1 MPTQVTNYQCPAC
14 TGPLHY
20 SAKSG
25 KLACDYCGSSFDVAE
40 IEALYARKEAE
51 AAAAKQAA
59 DAKAEA
65 AQAAKA
71 EAAEAAAAS
80 GGWDTSDLS
89 RDWGAEADGLR
100 VYSCPSCGAELICDQ
115 STAATAC
122 PYCGNPAIVPG
133 QFSGALRPD
142 YILPFRLSKDDAVQ
156 ALRAHYKGKPFLPR
170 SFTSANHIEQIQG
183 VYVPFWLFDGGAEGA
198 ASYRA
203 SNTNVF
209 ETGDYEITETRHYHV
224 VRAGSLA
231 FEKIP
236 VDASSKMPD
245 DHMDSIEPFDYA
257 QLRPFST
264 AYLPGYLADK
274 YDVTIDDSRDRADTR
289 CRETLAQALRDTVTG
304 YGACVTEREDI
315 ALRRGKVHYALL
327 PVWMLSTKWHGQDFL
342 FAMNGQTGKLVGN
355 LPTDRGR
362 VWGMFAAIAAPLTV
376 ALTAILQ
383 FLRDGGDGYETQT
396 FRPAARAA
404 AGRDARSTGAGRRG
418 LGHGRG
424 RPAHRPTDQPALAA
438 RRRPRAQQRR
448 RRVHP
453 HRGRL
458 CRLRLHRR
466 GDGVLHALPQRL
478 ARRR

>member
-14 TGPLHY
+14 TAPLHY

-25 KLACDYCGSSFDVAE
+25 KLECDYCGSSFDVAE

-59 DAKAEA
+59 DAKVEA

-203 SNTNVF
+203 SNTNVY

-342 FAMNGQTGKLVGN
+342 FAMNGQTGKLVGD

-362 VWGMFAAIAAPLTV
+362 FWGMFAAIAAPLTV

-383 FLRDGGDGYETQT
+383 FL
-396 FRPAARAA
+396 
-404 AGRDARSTGAGRRG
+404 
-418 LGHGRG
+418 L
-424 RPAHRPTDQPALAA
+424 
-438 RRRPRAQQRR
+438 
-448 RRVHP
+448 
-453 HRGRL
+453 
-458 CRLRLHRR
+458 
-466 GDGVLHALPQRL
+466 
-478 ARRR
+478 

>member
-25 KLACDYCGSSFDVAE
+25 KLECDYCGSSFDVAE

-203 SNTNVF
+203 SNTNVY

-342 FAMNGQTGKLVGN
+342 FAMNGQTGKLVGD

-362 VWGMFAAIAAPLTV
+362 FWGMFAAIAAPLTV

-383 FLRDGGDGYETQT
+383 FL
-396 FRPAARAA
+396 
-404 AGRDARSTGAGRRG
+404 
-418 LGHGRG
+418 L
-424 RPAHRPTDQPALAA
+424 
-438 RRRPRAQQRR
+438 
-448 RRVHP
+448 
-453 HRGRL
+453 
-458 CRLRLHRR
+458 
-466 GDGVLHALPQRL
+466 
-478 ARRR
+478 

>member
-25 KLACDYCGSSFDVAE
+25 KLECDYCDSSFDVAE

-142 YILPFRLSKDDAVQ
+142 SILPFRLSKDDAVQ

-203 SNTNVF
+203 SNTNVY

-304 YGACVTEREDI
+304 YGACVTERKDI

-327 PVWMLSTKWHGQDFL
+327 PVWMLSTKWRGQDFL
-342 FAMNGQTGKLVGN
+342 FAMNGQTGKLVGD

-362 VWGMFAAIAAPLTV
+362 FWGMFAAIAAPLTV

-383 FLRDGGDGYETQT
+383 FL
-396 FRPAARAA
+396 
-404 AGRDARSTGAGRRG
+404 
-418 LGHGRG
+418 L
-424 RPAHRPTDQPALAA
+424 
-438 RRRPRAQQRR
+438 
-448 RRVHP
+448 
-453 HRGRL
+453 
-458 CRLRLHRR
+458 
-466 GDGVLHALPQRL
+466 
-478 ARRR
+478 

>member
-25 KLACDYCGSSFDVAE
+25 KLACDYCGLSFDVAE

-65 AQAAKA
+65 AQAAKD

-327 PVWMLSTKWHGQDFL
+327 PVWMLSTKWRGQDFL
-342 FAMNGQTGKLVGN
+342 FAMNGQTGKLVGD

-362 VWGMFAAIAAPLTV
+362 FWGMFAAIAAPLTV

-383 FLRDGGDGYETQT
+383 FL
-396 FRPAARAA
+396 
-404 AGRDARSTGAGRRG
+404 
-418 LGHGRG
+418 L
-424 RPAHRPTDQPALAA
+424 
-438 RRRPRAQQRR
+438 
-448 RRVHP
+448 
-453 HRGRL
+453 
-458 CRLRLHRR
+458 
-466 GDGVLHALPQRL
+466 
-478 ARRR
+478 

>member
-122 PYCGNPAIVPG
+122 PYCGNPAVVPG

-203 SNTNVF
+203 SNTNVY

-327 PVWMLSTKWHGQDFL
+327 PVWMLSTKWREQDFL
-342 FAMNGQTGKLVGN
+342 FAMNGQTGKLVGD

-362 VWGMFAAIAAPLTV
+362 FWGMFAAIAAPLTV

-383 FLRDGGDGYETQT
+383 FL
-396 FRPAARAA
+396 
-404 AGRDARSTGAGRRG
+404 
-418 LGHGRG
+418 L
-424 RPAHRPTDQPALAA
+424 
-438 RRRPRAQQRR
+438 
-448 RRVHP
+448 
-453 HRGRL
+453 
-458 CRLRLHRR
+458 
-466 GDGVLHALPQRL
+466 
-478 ARRR
+478 

>member
-14 TGPLHY
+14 TAPLHY
-20 SAKSG
+20 SAKSD
-25 KLACDYCGSSFDVAE
+25 KLECDYCGSSFDVAE

-156 ALRAHYKGKPFLPR
+156 ALRAHYRGKPFLPR

-209 ETGDYEITETRHYHV
+209 VSGDYEITETRHYHV

-327 PVWMLSTKWHGQDFL
+327 PVWMLSTKWRGQDFL
-342 FAMNGQTGKLVGN
+342 FAMNGQTGKLVGD

-362 VWGMFAAIAAPLTV
+362 FWGMFAAIAAPLTV

-383 FLRDGGDGYETQT
+383 FL
-396 FRPAARAA
+396 
-404 AGRDARSTGAGRRG
+404 
-418 LGHGRG
+418 L
-424 RPAHRPTDQPALAA
+424 
-438 RRRPRAQQRR
+438 
-448 RRVHP
+448 
-453 HRGRL
+453 
-458 CRLRLHRR
+458 
-466 GDGVLHALPQRL
+466 
-478 ARRR
+478 

>member
-25 KLACDYCGSSFDVAE
+25 KLECDYCGSSFDVAE

-198 ASYRA
+198 AIYRA
-203 SNTNVF
+203 SITNVL

-327 PVWMLSTKWHGQDFL
+327 PVWMLSTKWRGQDFL
-342 FAMNGQTGKLVGN
+342 FAMNGQTGKLVGD

-362 VWGMFAAIAAPLTV
+362 FWGMFAAIAAPLTV

-383 FLRDGGDGYETQT
+383 FL
-396 FRPAARAA
+396 
-404 AGRDARSTGAGRRG
+404 
-418 LGHGRG
+418 L
-424 RPAHRPTDQPALAA
+424 
-438 RRRPRAQQRR
+438 
-448 RRVHP
+448 
-453 HRGRL
+453 
-458 CRLRLHRR
+458 
-466 GDGVLHALPQRL
+466 
-478 ARRR
+478 

>member
-25 KLACDYCGSSFDVAE
+25 KLECDYCGSSFDVAE

-51 AAAAKQAA
+51 AAAAKQEAEAAAAKQAA

-65 AQAAKA
+65 AQAAKD

-183 VYVPFWLFDGGAEGA
+183 VYVPFWLFNGGAEGA

-203 SNTNVF
+203 SNTNVY

-245 DHMDSIEPFDYA
+245 DHMDSIEPFDYT

-342 FAMNGQTGKLVGN
+342 FAMNGQTGKLVGD

-362 VWGMFAAIAAPLTV
+362 FWGMFAAIAAPLTV

-383 FLRDGGDGYETQT
+383 FL
-396 FRPAARAA
+396 
-404 AGRDARSTGAGRRG
+404 
-418 LGHGRG
+418 L
-424 RPAHRPTDQPALAA
+424 
-438 RRRPRAQQRR
+438 
-448 RRVHP
+448 
-453 HRGRL
+453 
-458 CRLRLHRR
+458 
-466 GDGVLHALPQRL
+466 
-478 ARRR
+478 

>member
-25 KLACDYCGSSFDVAE
+25 KLACDYCGSSFVVAE
-40 IEALYARKEAE
+40 IEELFARKEAE

-65 AQAAKA
+65 AQAAKD

-315 ALRRGKVHYALL
+315 ALRRSKVHYALL

-342 FAMNGQTGKLVGN
+342 FAMNGQTGKLVGD

-362 VWGMFAAIAAPLTV
+362 FWGMFAAIAAPLTV

-383 FLRDGGDGYETQT
+383 FL
-396 FRPAARAA
+396 
-404 AGRDARSTGAGRRG
+404 
-418 LGHGRG
+418 L
-424 RPAHRPTDQPALAA
+424 
-438 RRRPRAQQRR
+438 
-448 RRVHP
+448 
-453 HRGRL
+453 
-458 CRLRLHRR
+458 
-466 GDGVLHALPQRL
+466 
-478 ARRR
+478 

>member
-1 MPTQVTNYQCPAC
+1 MAAQVTNYQCPSC
-14 TGPLHY
+14 TGPLHFVG
-20 SAKSG
+20 ASG
-25 KLACDYCGSSFDVAE
+25 KLECDYCGASYDVAE
-40 IEALYARKEAE
+40 IEALYAEKEE
-51 AAAAKQAA
+51 KAAAAQQAEEKKTAEKKATEKQEASA
-59 DAKAEA
+59 D
-65 AQAAKA
+65 
-71 EAAEAAAAS
+71 
-80 GGWDTSDLS
+80 GGDWDTSGFSD
-89 RDWGAEADGLR
+89 DWGAEADGLR
-100 VYSCPSCGAELICDQ
+100 VYSCPSCGAELICDR

-203 SNTNVF
+203 SNTNVY

-327 PVWMLSTKWHGQDFL
+327 PVWMLSTKWNGESFL
-342 FAMNGQTGKLVGN
+342 FAMNGQTGKLVGD

-362 VWGMFAAIAAPLTV
+362 FWGMFAAIAAPLTV

-383 FLRDGGDGYETQT
+383 FL
-396 FRPAARAA
+396 
-404 AGRDARSTGAGRRG
+404 
-418 LGHGRG
+418 L
-424 RPAHRPTDQPALAA
+424 
-438 RRRPRAQQRR
+438 
-448 RRVHP
+448 
-453 HRGRL
+453 
-458 CRLRLHRR
+458 
-466 GDGVLHALPQRL
+466 
-478 ARRR
+478 

>member
-25 KLACDYCGSSFDVAE
+25 KLECDYCGSSFDVAE

-203 SNTNVF
+203 SNTDVF

-327 PVWMLSTKWHGQDFL
+327 PVWMLSTKWRGQDFL
-342 FAMNGQTGKLVGN
+342 FAMNGQTGKLVGD

-362 VWGMFAAIAAPLTV
+362 FWGMFAAIAAPLTV

-383 FLRDGGDGYETQT
+383 FL
-396 FRPAARAA
+396 
-404 AGRDARSTGAGRRG
+404 
-418 LGHGRG
+418 L
-424 RPAHRPTDQPALAA
+424 
-438 RRRPRAQQRR
+438 
-448 RRVHP
+448 
-453 HRGRL
+453 
-458 CRLRLHRR
+458 
-466 GDGVLHALPQRL
+466 
-478 ARRR
+478 

>member
-89 RDWGAEADGLR
+89 RDWGTEADGLR

-170 SFTSANHIEQIQG
+170 SFTSANHIKQIQG

-203 SNTNVF
+203 SNTNVY

-327 PVWMLSTKWHGQDFL
+327 PVWMLSTKWNGQDFL
-342 FAMNGQTGKLVGN
+342 FAMNGQTGKLVGD

-362 VWGMFAAIAAPLTV
+362 FWGMFAAIAAPLTV

-383 FLRDGGDGYETQT
+383 FL
-396 FRPAARAA
+396 
-404 AGRDARSTGAGRRG
+404 
-418 LGHGRG
+418 L
-424 RPAHRPTDQPALAA
+424 
-438 RRRPRAQQRR
+438 
-448 RRVHP
+448 
-453 HRGRL
+453 
-458 CRLRLHRR
+458 
-466 GDGVLHALPQRL
+466 
-478 ARRR
+478 

>member
-25 KLACDYCGSSFDVAE
+25 KLECDYCDSSFDVAE

-183 VYVPFWLFDGGAEGA
+183 VYVPFWLFDGGTEGA

-203 SNTNVF
+203 SNTNVY
-209 ETGDYEITETRHYHV
+209 EAGDYEITETRHYHV

-327 PVWMLSTKWHGQDFL
+327 PVWMLSTKWRGQDFL
-342 FAMNGQTGKLVGN
+342 FAMNGQTGKLVGD

-362 VWGMFAAIAAPLTV
+362 FWGMFAAIAAPLTV

-383 FLRDGGDGYETQT
+383 FL
-396 FRPAARAA
+396 
-404 AGRDARSTGAGRRG
+404 
-418 LGHGRG
+418 L
-424 RPAHRPTDQPALAA
+424 
-438 RRRPRAQQRR
+438 
-448 RRVHP
+448 
-453 HRGRL
+453 
-458 CRLRLHRR
+458 
-466 GDGVLHALPQRL
+466 
-478 ARRR
+478 

>member
-1 MPTQVTNYQCPAC
+1 MPTQVTTYQCPAC

-25 KLACDYCGSSFDVAE
+25 KLECDYCDSSFDVAE

-327 PVWMLSTKWHGQDFL
+327 PVWMLSTKWRGQDFL
-342 FAMNGQTGKLVGN
+342 FAMNGQTGKLVGD

-362 VWGMFAAIAAPLTV
+362 FWGMFAAIAAPLTV

-383 FLRDGGDGYETQT
+383 FL
-396 FRPAARAA
+396 
-404 AGRDARSTGAGRRG
+404 
-418 LGHGRG
+418 L
-424 RPAHRPTDQPALAA
+424 
-438 RRRPRAQQRR
+438 
-448 RRVHP
+448 
-453 HRGRL
+453 
-458 CRLRLHRR
+458 
-466 GDGVLHALPQRL
+466 
-478 ARRR
+478 

>member
-25 KLACDYCGSSFDVAE
+25 KLACDYCDSSFDVAE

-51 AAAAKQAA
+51 AAAAKHAA

-315 ALRRGKVHYALL
+315 ALRRSKVHYALL

-342 FAMNGQTGKLVGN
+342 FAMNGQTGKLVGD

-362 VWGMFAAIAAPLTV
+362 FWGMFAAIAAPLTV

-383 FLRDGGDGYETQT
+383 FL
-396 FRPAARAA
+396 
-404 AGRDARSTGAGRRG
+404 
-418 LGHGRG
+418 L
-424 RPAHRPTDQPALAA
+424 
-438 RRRPRAQQRR
+438 
-448 RRVHP
+448 
-453 HRGRL
+453 
-458 CRLRLHRR
+458 
-466 GDGVLHALPQRL
+466 
-478 ARRR
+478 

>member
-25 KLACDYCGSSFDVAE
+25 KLECDYCGSSFDVAE

-209 ETGDYEITETRHYHV
+209 VSGDYEITETRHYHV

-327 PVWMLSTKWHGQDFL
+327 PVWMLSTKWRGQDFL
-342 FAMNGQTGKLVGN
+342 FAMNGQTGKLVGD

-362 VWGMFAAIAAPLTV
+362 FWGMFAAIAAPLTV

-383 FLRDGGDGYETQT
+383 FL
-396 FRPAARAA
+396 
-404 AGRDARSTGAGRRG
+404 
-418 LGHGRG
+418 L
-424 RPAHRPTDQPALAA
+424 
-438 RRRPRAQQRR
+438 
-448 RRVHP
+448 
-453 HRGRL
+453 
-458 CRLRLHRR
+458 
-466 GDGVLHALPQRL
+466 
-478 ARRR
+478 

>member
-65 AQAAKA
+65 AQAAKV

-327 PVWMLSTKWHGQDFL
+327 PVWMLSTKWRGQDFL
-342 FAMNGQTGKLVGN
+342 FAMNGQTGKLVGD

-362 VWGMFAAIAAPLTV
+362 FWGMFAAIAAPLTV

-383 FLRDGGDGYETQT
+383 FL
-396 FRPAARAA
+396 
-404 AGRDARSTGAGRRG
+404 
-418 LGHGRG
+418 L
-424 RPAHRPTDQPALAA
+424 
-438 RRRPRAQQRR
+438 
-448 RRVHP
+448 
-453 HRGRL
+453 
-458 CRLRLHRR
+458 
-466 GDGVLHALPQRL
+466 
-478 ARRR
+478 

>member
-25 KLACDYCGSSFDVAE
+25 KLECDYCGSSFDVAE

-183 VYVPFWLFDGGAEGA
+183 GYVPFWLFDGGAEGA

-203 SNTNVF
+203 SNTIVF
-209 ETGDYEITETRHYHV
+209 ETGDYETTETRHYHG
-224 VRAGSLA
+224 VRAGALA
-231 FEKIP
+231 FEMIP

-327 PVWMLSTKWHGQDFL
+327 PVWMLSTKWRGQDFL
-342 FAMNGQTGKLVGN
+342 FAMNGQTGKLVGD

-362 VWGMFAAIAAPLTV
+362 FWGMFAAIAAPLTV

-383 FLRDGGDGYETQT
+383 FL
-396 FRPAARAA
+396 
-404 AGRDARSTGAGRRG
+404 
-418 LGHGRG
+418 L
-424 RPAHRPTDQPALAA
+424 
-438 RRRPRAQQRR
+438 
-448 RRVHP
+448 
-453 HRGRL
+453 
-458 CRLRLHRR
+458 
-466 GDGVLHALPQRL
+466 
-478 ARRR
+478 

>member
-304 YGACVTEREDI
+304 YGTCIPEHEDI
-315 ALRRGKVHYALL
+315 SLHRGKVHYALL
-327 PVWMLSTKWHGQDFL
+327 PVWMLSTKWNGESFL
-342 FAMNGQTGKLVGN
+342 FAMNGQTGKLVGD

-362 VWGMFAAIAAPLTV
+362 YWGTFGAIAGVVTV
-376 ALTAILQ
+376 ALTVILQ
-383 FLRDGGDGYETQT
+383 FM
-396 FRPAARAA
+396 
-404 AGRDARSTGAGRRG
+404 
-418 LGHGRG
+418 
-424 RPAHRPTDQPALAA
+424 
-438 RRRPRAQQRR
+438 
-448 RRVHP
+448 
-453 HRGRL
+453 
-458 CRLRLHRR
+458 
-466 GDGVLHALPQRL
+466 
-478 ARRR
+478 

>member
-203 SNTNVF
+203 SNTNVY

-304 YGACVTEREDI
+304 YGACVTERKDI

-327 PVWMLSTKWHGQDFL
+327 PVWMLSTKWRGQDFL
-342 FAMNGQTGKLVGN
+342 FAMNGQTGKLVGD

-362 VWGMFAAIAAPLTV
+362 FWGMFAAIAAPLTV

-383 FLRDGGDGYETQT
+383 FL
-396 FRPAARAA
+396 
-404 AGRDARSTGAGRRG
+404 
-418 LGHGRG
+418 L
-424 RPAHRPTDQPALAA
+424 
-438 RRRPRAQQRR
+438 
-448 RRVHP
+448 
-453 HRGRL
+453 
-458 CRLRLHRR
+458 
-466 GDGVLHALPQRL
+466 
-478 ARRR
+478 

>member
-245 DHMDSIEPFDYA
+245 DLMDSIEPFDYA

-327 PVWMLSTKWHGQDFL
+327 PVWMLSTKWRGQDFL
-342 FAMNGQTGKLVGN
+342 FAMNGQTGKLVGD

-362 VWGMFAAIAAPLTV
+362 FWGMFAAIAAPLTV

-383 FLRDGGDGYETQT
+383 FL
-396 FRPAARAA
+396 
-404 AGRDARSTGAGRRG
+404 
-418 LGHGRG
+418 L
-424 RPAHRPTDQPALAA
+424 
-438 RRRPRAQQRR
+438 
-448 RRVHP
+448 
-453 HRGRL
+453 
-458 CRLRLHRR
+458 
-466 GDGVLHALPQRL
+466 
-478 ARRR
+478 

>member
-14 TGPLHY
+14 TAPLYY

-59 DAKAEA
+59 DVKAEA

-203 SNTNVF
+203 SNTNVY

-327 PVWMLSTKWHGQDFL
+327 PVWMLSTKWNGQDFL
-342 FAMNGQTGKLVGN
+342 FAMNGQTGKLVGD

-362 VWGMFAAIAAPLTV
+362 FWGMFAAIAAPLTV

-383 FLRDGGDGYETQT
+383 FL
-396 FRPAARAA
+396 
-404 AGRDARSTGAGRRG
+404 
-418 LGHGRG
+418 L
-424 RPAHRPTDQPALAA
+424 
-438 RRRPRAQQRR
+438 
-448 RRVHP
+448 
-453 HRGRL
+453 
-458 CRLRLHRR
+458 
-466 GDGVLHALPQRL
+466 
-478 ARRR
+478 

>member
-14 TGPLHY
+14 TGPLYY

-65 AQAAKA
+65 AQAAKD

-362 VWGMFAAIAAPLTV
+362 FWGMFAAIAAPLTV

-383 FLRDGGDGYETQT
+383 FL
-396 FRPAARAA
+396 
-404 AGRDARSTGAGRRG
+404 
-418 LGHGRG
+418 L
-424 RPAHRPTDQPALAA
+424 
-438 RRRPRAQQRR
+438 
-448 RRVHP
+448 
-453 HRGRL
+453 
-458 CRLRLHRR
+458 
-466 GDGVLHALPQRL
+466 
-478 ARRR
+478 

>member
-65 AQAAKA
+65 AQVAKA

-133 QFSGALRPD
+133 QFSGALRPG

-203 SNTNVF
+203 SNTNVY
-209 ETGDYEITETRHYHV
+209 ETGDYEVTETRHYHV

-327 PVWMLSTKWHGQDFL
+327 PVWMLSTKWRGQDFL
-342 FAMNGQTGKLVGN
+342 FAMNGQTGKLVGD

-362 VWGMFAAIAAPLTV
+362 FWGMFAAIAAPLTV

-383 FLRDGGDGYETQT
+383 FL
-396 FRPAARAA
+396 
-404 AGRDARSTGAGRRG
+404 
-418 LGHGRG
+418 L
-424 RPAHRPTDQPALAA
+424 
-438 RRRPRAQQRR
+438 
-448 RRVHP
+448 
-453 HRGRL
+453 
-458 CRLRLHRR
+458 
-466 GDGVLHALPQRL
+466 
-478 ARRR
+478 